1 MTPDTNDDLPL
12 ETLPL
17 SPKRRYNKKRHIG
30 CHLKAIPK
38 STLSHRVNT
47 KSKLRHQE
55 NTNRPKPLVQDS
67 MQKSPAAKNKSK
79 RLLLV
84 EERRDTND
92 RIDTNNLEYSYS
104 DRSEVINTIS
114 TQEAING
121 EPKERRNENATVP
134 NTIPQQ
140 LISLDEA
147 FEPPPKYK
155 SFQNREHIDN
165 MKSRSRASRNTSS
178 TMKLRKLSR
187 ANSNASQVNPW
198 TPMDIS
204 AQMYPE
210 DDLSATL
217 QIASN

>member
-1 MTPDTNDDLPL
+1 M
-12 ETLPL
+12 
-17 SPKRRYNKKRHIG
+17 
-30 CHLKAIPK
+30 
-38 STLSHRVNT
+38 
-47 KSKLRHQE
+47 
-55 NTNRPKPLVQDS
+55 
-67 MQKSPAAKNKSK
+67 
-79 RLLLV
+79 
-84 EERRDTND
+84 
-92 RIDTNNLEYSYS
+92 EYSS
-104 DRSEVINTIS
+104 SGRSEVVRSTQVETNGEFKERSTDEKATPPGTIS
-114 TQEAING
+114 
-121 EPKERRNENATVP
+121 
-134 NTIPQQ
+134 QQ

-155 SFQNREHIDN
+155 SFQNRRDHIDN

>member
-1 MTPDTNDDLPL
+1 
-12 ETLPL
+12 
-17 SPKRRYNKKRHIG
+17 
-30 CHLKAIPK
+30 
-38 STLSHRVNT
+38 
-47 KSKLRHQE
+47 
-55 NTNRPKPLVQDS
+55 
-67 MQKSPAAKNKSK
+67 MQKSSAAKNKSK

-178 TMKLRKLSR
+178 TMKLRKSSR

-198 TPMDIS
+198 TPMDTS

-210 DDLSATL
+210 DDLSTML

>member
-1 MTPDTNDDLPL
+1 
-12 ETLPL
+12 
-17 SPKRRYNKKRHIG
+17 
-30 CHLKAIPK
+30 
-38 STLSHRVNT
+38 
-47 KSKLRHQE
+47 
-55 NTNRPKPLVQDS
+55 
-67 MQKSPAAKNKSK
+67 MQKSSAAKNKSK

-155 SFQNREHIDN
+155 SFQN
-165 MKSRSRASRNTSS
+165 A
-178 TMKLRKLSR
+178 KLS
-187 ANSNASQVNPW
+187 
-198 TPMDIS
+198 
-204 AQMYPE
+204 
-210 DDLSATL
+210 
-217 QIASN
+217 